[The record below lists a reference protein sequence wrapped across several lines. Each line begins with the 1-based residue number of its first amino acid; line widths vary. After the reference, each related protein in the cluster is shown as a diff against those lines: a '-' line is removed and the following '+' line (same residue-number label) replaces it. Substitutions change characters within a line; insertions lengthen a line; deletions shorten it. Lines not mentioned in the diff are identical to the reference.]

1 MNLCAVKRG
10 RNSVTPPWFKPA
22 KIISRSFYIES
33 ALFWCLILINLFHC
47 FKDGS
52 SNKLAGNWS
61 VFILKT
67 KNSCDSW
74 RNRVKSIS
82 WYLAEAANQNRHFGL
97 SNVACISFGE
107 FLVVF
112 CRLLWISDFV
122 YFNSQDHMWASS
134 RPHTTSSF
142 IICFKRPVLCLLYS
156 WSFMIPVKRHESLR
170 LVSLKF
176 LPAAL
181 SFTTSL
187 QTDFRCFSEAVPWMW
202 SFLSSWYAPACNW
215 MS

>member
-1 MNLCAVKRG
+1 
-10 RNSVTPPWFKPA
+10 
-22 KIISRSFYIES
+22 
-33 ALFWCLILINLFHC
+33 
-47 FKDGS
+47 
-52 SNKLAGNWS
+52 
-61 VFILKT
+61 
-67 KNSCDSW
+67 
-74 RNRVKSIS
+74 
-82 WYLAEAANQNRHFGL
+82 L

-122 YFNSQDHMWASS
+122 HFNSQDHMWASS

-187 QTDFRCFSEAVPWMW
+187 QTDFRCFSEAVPWKW
-202 SFLSSWYAPACNW
+202 SFLSSWYAPDALE
-215 MS
+215 MSWNGEFCDFCLVLHVDLVRGKSAVSVEIWYVFLKVTAQPF